1 MKKLVATA
9 PRVAALVEYEDR
21 AILANEVKI
30 RVRFGAPKHGTE
42 VVDFRAASPFID
54 EDFNGEW
61 QMFSP
66 RPANAPRGIEFGKF
80 QLGNM
85 VVGDIIECGSDVND
99 YAVGDSVCGYGPLSE
114 TVIINAVNN
123 YKLRKMPQ
131 GSSWKNAVC
140 YDPAQFAMSGV
151 RDANVRV
158 GDFVVVVGLG
168 AIGQIAIQLAKRAG
182 ASVVIGV
189 DPITRRCDIARRH
202 GADFCLNPIGAD
214 VGKEIK
220 TLTGKQG
227 ADVIIETSG
236 YADALQSALRGLAYG
251 GTISYV
257 AFAKPFA
264 EGFNLGREAHF
275 NNAKIVF
282 SRACSEPN
290 PDYPRWSRKRIEE
303 TCWELLM
310 NGYLNCEDLIDP
322 VVTFANSPESYMQY
336 VDQHPEQSIKMGVTF
351 SFKGMIK
358 MKIGTQ
364 NQAFFPE
371 NILEKFR
378 YIKEMGFDG
387 FEIDGK
393 LLVNNLE
400 EVKAAI
406 KETGLPVTTACGGY
420 DGWIGDFIEERRLNG
435 LKQIERILEALAE
448 VGGKGIVVPAA
459 WGMFTFRL
467 PPMTSPRSLDGDRK
481 MVSDSLRV
489 LEQAAARTGTVV
501 YLEPLN
507 RYQDH
512 MINTLA
518 DARRYIVEN
527 DLKHVQII
535 GDFYHMNIEE
545 DNLAQALHDNRDLLG
560 HVHIADNHRYQPGS
574 GTLDFHALF
583 EQLRADNYQGYVVYE
598 GRIRAEAPAQAYRD
612 SLAWLRTC

>member
-1 MKKLVATA
+1 MNRLFSGRSDMPFALLLLAPSLLLLGGLVAWPMVSNIEISFLRLPLNPNIESTFVGVSNYVRILSD
-9 PRVAALVEYEDR
+9 PGFWHSLWMTVWYTALVVAGSTVLGLAVAMFFNREFR
-21 AILANEVKI
+21 LRKTARSLVILSYVTPSISLVFAWKYM
-30 RVRFGAPKHGTE
+30 
-42 VVDFRAASPFID
+42 
-54 EDFNGEW
+54 FN
-61 QMFSP
+61 
-66 RPANAPRGIEFGKF
+66 N
-80 QLGNM
+80 
-85 VVGDIIECGSDVND
+85 
-99 YAVGDSVCGYGPLSE
+99 GYGPLSE

-189 DPITRRCDIARRH
+189 DPIAHRCDIARRH
-202 GADFCLNPIGAD
+202 GADFCLNPIGTD

-351 SFKGMIK
+351 
-358 MKIGTQ
+358 
-364 NQAFFPE
+364 
-371 NILEKFR
+371 
-378 YIKEMGFDG
+378 
-387 FEIDGK
+387 
-393 LLVNNLE
+393 
-400 EVKAAI
+400 
-406 KETGLPVTTACGGY
+406 
-420 DGWIGDFIEERRLNG
+420 
-435 LKQIERILEALAE
+435 
-448 VGGKGIVVPAA
+448 
-459 WGMFTFRL
+459 
-467 PPMTSPRSLDGDRK
+467 
-481 MVSDSLRV
+481 
-489 LEQAAARTGTVV
+489 
-501 YLEPLN
+501 
-507 RYQDH
+507 
-512 MINTLA
+512 
-518 DARRYIVEN
+518 
-527 DLKHVQII
+527 
-535 GDFYHMNIEE
+535 
-545 DNLAQALHDNRDLLG
+545 
-560 HVHIADNHRYQPGS
+560 
-574 GTLDFHALF
+574 
-583 EQLRADNYQGYVVYE
+583 
-598 GRIRAEAPAQAYRD
+598 
-612 SLAWLRTC
+612 